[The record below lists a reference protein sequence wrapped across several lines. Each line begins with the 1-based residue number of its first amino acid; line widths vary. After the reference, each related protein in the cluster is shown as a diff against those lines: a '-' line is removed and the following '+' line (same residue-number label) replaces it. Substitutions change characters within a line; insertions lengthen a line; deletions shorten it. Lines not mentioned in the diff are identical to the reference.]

1 MEDGGGGGFRLLIVD
16 DSPEDRELM
25 RALLARS
32 GLAFQAEEAGTG
44 REVLRRVRCSV
55 EKPVDCILLDY
66 SLPDGDAPQLLA
78 ELFGG
83 APPDYPVVVVTGY
96 CAGVPGRAVLQAGAQ
111 EFIGKD
117 WLTADS
123 LRRCVENAIE
133 RFRISQELRRSEALY
148 RLLVE
153 QNVDG
158 ILVHDAD
165 RRYVEVNS
173 AACRMLGYSRDEILG
188 RGVADMVED
197 DEVVRIAE
205 VESQF
210 RTGPAAPTEFRC
222 RRKDGSCFVGEVR
235 GSPLP
240 GGLFLGVLRDVT
252 ERRGIEE
259 QLREADRRK
268 DEFLAT
274 LAHELRNPLAPI
286 TSVLELLRTVGPDD
300 PGFARLREIL
310 NRQTQHLVRL
320 VDDLLEVTRIS
331 RGKIKLKKEL
341 CTVATIVMQALEG
354 SEPLIRAAGHT
365 VTMSLS
371 PEALFVFGDPVRL
384 TQVLCNLLNN
394 SAKYMP
400 SNGRIHVSAERS
412 GADATV
418 RVRDQGI
425 GISAEQLPHVFDLFQ
440 QVRPS
445 CDTSHGGLGIG
456 LNLVRSLVEL
466 HGGRVTA
473 HSAGPGLGSEFCV
486 YLPLAAPESRDA
498 VATQQPAVEI
508 HRERRVLV
516 VDDNRDAAD
525 SLALVADG
533 LGAKVEV
540 VYDGEAALA
549 ILGRFRPDVVLL
561 DLGMPGMDGFEVA
574 ARIRQSPGGR
584 AVTLVAVSGWGQAD
598 DRRRTLEAGF
608 DHHLIKP
615 ARIADIQR
623 LLGPPS
629 MPARLPDS
637 GVDP

>member
-1 MEDGGGGGFRLLIVD
+1 MADRGGIGYRLLIVD
-16 DSPEDRELM
+16 DSPEDRAVM

-32 GLAFQAEEAGTG
+32 GLACQTEEAGTG
-44 REVLRRVRCSV
+44 GEVLRRVRQS
-55 EKPVDCILLDY
+55 EGEPLDCILLDY

-78 ELFGG
+78 ELFGT

-133 RFRISQELRRSEALY
+133 RFRITRDLRRSEALY

-158 ILVHDAD
+158 ILVHDAE
-165 RRYVEVNS
+165 RRYVEANP
-173 AACRMLGYSRDEILG
+173 AACRMLGYSREEILG
-188 RGVADMVED
+188 RCVAEMVED
-197 DEVVRIAE
+197 DEVTRIAD
-205 VESQF
+205 VETRF
-210 RTGPAAPTEFRC
+210 RGGAAVSVEFRC
-222 RRKDGSCFVGEVR
+222 RRKDGSNFIGEVS

-240 GGLFLGVLRDVT
+240 GGLFLGILRDVT
-252 ERRGIEE
+252 ERKGIEE

-286 TSVLELLRTVGPDD
+286 TSVLELMRTVGPDD
-300 PGFARLREIL
+300 PSFPRLRDIL
-310 NRQTQHLVRL
+310 TRQTQHLVRL

-394 SAKYMP
+394 SSKYMP

-412 GADATV
+412 GSEAV
-418 RVRDQGI
+418 MRVRDQGI

-456 LNLVRSLVEL
+456 LNLVRNLVEL

-473 HSAGPGLGSEFCV
+473 HSAGLGLGSEFCV
-486 YLPLAAPESRDA
+486 YLPLAAADA
-498 VATQQPAVEI
+498 REGIAVDRPTLETA
-508 HRERRVLV
+508 RERRVLV

-574 ARIRQSPGGR
+574 EQIRKSPGGR
-584 AVTLVAVSGWGQAD
+584 SVTLVAVSGWGQTE

-623 LLGPPS
+623 LLAASADTGS
-629 MPARLPDS
+629 FIAGRN
-637 GVDP
+637 